1 MNAPECGIAVV
12 TGATGGM
19 GRVIART
26 LARQGMHVIT
36 IARTPQR
43 AEGLR
48 DEIGR
53 MAGGGS
59 LEVFAGDLSHRA
71 GVVAATAAIRERYG
85 AVHLLINNAGA
96 HYAEHRLSA
105 DGVEMHIAVDY
116 LAAYGM
122 TILLES
128 ELRRGRARVVNVA
141 SDTLR
146 DTRQLKFGRRPRP
159 ASLDVDELRN
169 LAHLNPRDGFA
180 PFEAYAR
187 AKLLTVIAGYA
198 LARSWAGDVTVNA
211 VHPGIV
217 ATDIIGDVMPAAL
230 RPFGG
235 LIRRTMLTPEQGAA
249 AALRLATDP
258 ALRDVTGC
266 YFVRETETLTPPIS
280 YRDDVQARLRA
291 TTDRFFLADRPRG
304 GAAPLS

>member
-1 MNAPECGIAVV
+1 MTATERGVAVV

-26 LARQGMHVIT
+26 LARQGMHVVT

-53 MAGGGS
+53 LPGGGS

-71 GVVAATAAIRERYG
+71 GIVAATAAIRERHG

-96 HYAEHRLSA
+96 HYGEHRLSV

-122 TILLES
+122 TTLLES

-146 DTRQLKFGRRPRP
+146 DTRQLKLGGRPRP
-159 ASLDVDELRN
+159 ASLEVEELSD
-169 LAHLNPRDGFA
+169 LARLNPRESFA

-187 AKLLTVIAGYA
+187 AKLLTVVAGYA
-198 LARSWAGDVTVNA
+198 FARSWAGDVTVNA

-217 ATDIIGDVMPAAL
+217 ATDIVGDVMPAAL
-230 RPFGG
+230 SHFGG
-235 LIRRTMLTPEQGAA
+235 LIRRALLTPEQGAA

-258 ALRDVTGC
+258 VLRDVTGR
-266 YFVRETETLTPPIS
+266 YFVRDADTPTPPVS
-280 YRDDVQARLRA
+280 YRDDVQARLRT
-291 TTDRFFLADRPRG
+291 TTDDFFAERPRG
-304 GAAPLS
+304 GSAPPS